1 MRETLFSGPGIESF
15 DHLTP
20 DAFPELYLL
29 HGASGSHGTFEE
41 KGDVKILLDRLIAS
55 DLLSNLTLAVL
66 VLVALIR
73 HQFIY
78 IDVALGLAALGYITV
93 ITFARYIAEKRA
105 Y

>member
-1 MRETLFSGPGIESF
+1 MAQIFITTLHIS
-15 DHLTP
+15 
-20 DAFPELYLL
+20 LL
-29 HGASGSHGTFEE
+29 VHVVLMALAAWRLWTGEN
-41 KGDVKILLDRLIAS
+41 VIDRLIAS